1 MSAGWGQGVWGARE
15 NSAPNFSFCMSC
27 RTSRMYKKYEN
38 IVLCVVCDAGNP
50 SMHKVSPRMSY
61 PYAFTSSAFYY

>member
-1 MSAGWGQGVWGARE
+1 MMYCI
-15 NSAPNFSFCMSC
+15 PNFSFACHVRA

-38 IVLCVVCDAGNP
+38 IILCVVFDAGNP

-61 PYAFTSSAFYY
+61 PYACTSSAFYY